1 MDKLFVNLIILLMMH
16 SQLLEGFKCE
26 SKWKTTKEGGVEV
39 VPWFATLWGVEGHV
53 GAPGWD

>member
-1 MDKLFVNLIILLMMH
+1 LKRKTH

-26 SKWKTTKEGGVEV
+26 SQTENKRIARSRGMLLGSQH
-39 VPWFATLWGVEGHV
+39 FGGVEGHV